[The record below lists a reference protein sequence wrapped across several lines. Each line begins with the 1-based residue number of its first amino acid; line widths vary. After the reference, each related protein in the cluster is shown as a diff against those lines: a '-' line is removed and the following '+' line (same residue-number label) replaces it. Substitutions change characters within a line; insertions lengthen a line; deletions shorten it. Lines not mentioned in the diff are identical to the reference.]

1 MRPLCKCG
9 CMANTGRENM
19 NEIFNNTW
27 KTRNFDPQNV
37 YLSYHVASSD
47 IKHSRIVDKPSRK
60 NATLFI
66 L

>member
-1 MRPLCKCG
+1 
-9 CMANTGRENM
+9 MANTGRENM